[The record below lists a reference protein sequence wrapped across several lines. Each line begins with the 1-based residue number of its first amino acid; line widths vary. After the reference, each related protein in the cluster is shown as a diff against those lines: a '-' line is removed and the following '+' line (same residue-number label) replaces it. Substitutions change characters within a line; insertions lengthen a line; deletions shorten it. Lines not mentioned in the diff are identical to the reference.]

1 LALKLSKKET
11 LTPRLATLSFL
22 HDKLNDAIDQ
32 AIVIY
37 FKAPHSFTAEDVV
50 EFQCHG
56 GSVVAGLVLETLL
69 HHGARLA
76 NPGEFSK
83 RAFLNGRIDLSEAEA
98 IAALIE
104 TKSVDAA
111 KMLTRQLKG
120 ELRDF
125 VGHVR
130 ELLIEILAFVEV
142 NIDYAEEDL
151 PLDMIEKI
159 KDKLDVLA
167 KELFKTYESS
177 KRRQGLINGFKIAI
191 VGKPNV
197 GKSSLLNNLLSYDRA
212 IISDIAGTTRDTIE
226 EELRIGSHLVRIV
239 DTAGIRQA
247 NDVIEK
253 IGIERSIAAIE
264 ESEIVIAM
272 FDNSKP
278 CDHEDE
284 EMLSLLQKYTSSK
297 QILTVLNKIDL
308 PDLYESYCG
317 SILATAA
324 LGASAFYINPEF
336 QLKAVFAPM
345 LIAAVG
351 ILLSVIGI
359 FMVRTKEGAGM
370 KELLRSLGVGV
381 NFSSLLIALATFGIM
396 YTLQLENWVG
406 ISFSVVTGLLAGII
420 IGVLGVLDD
429 ITISQ
434 SAIVFQL
441 KEANEKLKFNE
452 LYKRAMNVGQD
463 HISSM
468 VNTLVLVYTGAVL
481 PLLLLFIDNPHPFTE
496 IINYEIVADEIV
508 RTLVG
513 SIGLIMAVPITTVIA
528 TLVATSKER

>member
-1 LALKLSKKET
+1 MAQKLSHKDT
-11 LTPRLATLSFL
+11 LTPRVATLSFL
-22 HDKLNDAIDQ
+22 HDSLNDAIDQ

-56 GSVVAGLVLETLL
+56 GSVVAQLVLETLIA
-69 HHGARLA
+69 HGARLA

-120 ELRDF
+120 ELREF
-125 VGHVR
+125 VLHVR

-151 PLDMIEKI
+151 PLDMIDKI
-159 KDKLDVLA
+159 KAKLDTLA

-177 KRRQGLINGFKIAI
+177 KRRQGLMQGFKIAI

-197 GKSSLLNNLLSYDRA
+197 GKSSLLNTLLSYDRA

-247 NDVIEK
+247 HDVIEK
-253 IGIERSIAAIE
+253 IGIERSISAIE

-284 EMLSLLQKYTSSK
+284 EMLTLLEQYASSK

-308 PDLYESYCG
+308 PNHFDTKRLVPDFIPLSCQSDSYELTQKLETILDQTTLDDSIMLTSTRQIDAVKKAYENVQSSYQLLGEGELELFAFHINEAIG
-317 SILATAA
+317 SISSITTA
-324 LGASAFYINPEF
+324 FE
-336 QLKAVFAPM
+336 
-345 LIAAVG
+345 
-351 ILLSVIGI
+351 
-359 FMVRTKEGAGM
+359 R
-370 KELLRSLGVGV
+370 
-381 NFSSLLIALATFGIM
+381 
-396 YTLQLENWVG
+396 
-406 ISFSVVTGLLAGII
+406 
-420 IGVLGVLDD
+420 
-429 ITISQ
+429 
-434 SAIVFQL
+434 
-441 KEANEKLKFNE
+441 
-452 LYKRAMNVGQD
+452 
-463 HISSM
+463 
-468 VNTLVLVYTGAVL
+468 
-481 PLLLLFIDNPHPFTE
+481 
-496 IINYEIVADEIV
+496 DEI
-508 RTLVG
+508 LEKMFSNFCLG
-513 SIGLIMAVPITTVIA
+513 
-528 TLVATSKER
+528 K